1 MLDLD
6 LLARFDHA
14 LRDLGTGAPCAA
26 RVAPQARSEAPAA
39 PGRCP
44 FHAATRDPAREVAA

>member
-14 LRDLGTGAPCAA
+14 LRDLGTGAPCAV
-26 RVAPQARSEAPAA
+26 RVAPQARAEAPAA
-39 PGRCP
+39 AGRCP
-44 FHAATRDPAREVAA
+44 FHAAAREPLREVAA

>member
-26 RVAPQARSEAPAA
+26 RVAPQARAEAPAA
-39 PGRCP
+39 AGRCP
-44 FHAATRDPAREVAA
+44 FHAAAREPLREVAA